1 MMNMEL
7 RCRVRHM
14 AFTQMIGLLKLA
26 GKETGVNEILDEYI
40 AAFAEAW
47 EEVKREAG
55 HETSG
60 RHYQN

>member
-26 GKETGVNEILDEYI
+26 GKETGVTEILDEYI

-47 EEVKREAG
+47 EEVKKEM
-55 HETSG
+55 ET
-60 RHYQN
+60 

>member
-1 MMNMEL
+1 MKL
-7 RCRVRHM
+7 RRRVREY
-14 AFTQMIGLLKLA
+14 AFRQMNELLKLA
-26 GKETGVNEILDEYI
+26 GKETSVTEILDEYI

-55 HETSG
+55 YETSG